1 MTAFFIIIAIL
12 GTMTLNIFFAKKICR
27 KEFRIC
33 VEVVNVVFAI
43 VLAVVFVA
51 AGSANKRLKVFLG
64 EQISR
69 AGATVNKIYPG
80 AYEKLFST
88 VEAKEM
94 LESCLDTFESPDS
107 AIETVAVNLV
117 KLKFDKY
124 FSLALSAINALE
136 QTEGR
141 VSLKDA
147 LASLEALLLERTEVC
162 FRITRLALFAIYA
175 VYFIV
180 MALVSLHLANGA
192 RKENKSI
199 VFGEAQ

>member
-1 MTAFFIIIAIL
+1 MNTKAMYNLTYGLSILTAKD
-12 GTMTLNIFFAKKICR
+12 GGKDNGC
-27 KEFRIC
+27 
-33 VEVVNVVFAI
+33 VVNTVTQVTSEPNRI

-51 AGSANKRLKVFLG
+51 AGSANKRLEVFLG

-69 AGATVNKIYPG
+69 AGAAVNKIYPG
-80 AYEKLFST
+80 AYEKSFST

-124 FSLALSAINALE
+124 FSLAFSAINALE
-136 QTEGR
+136 QTEGK

-147 LASLEALLLERTEVC
+147 LASLEALLLKRTEVC

>member
-1 MTAFFIIIAIL
+1 MNTKAMYNLTYGLSILTAKD
-12 GTMTLNIFFAKKICR
+12 GGKDNGC
-27 KEFRIC
+27 
-33 VEVVNVVFAI
+33 VVNTVTQVTSEPNRI

-51 AGSANKRLKVFLG
+51 AGSANKRLEVFLG

-69 AGATVNKIYPG
+69 AGAAVNKIYPG
-80 AYEKLFST
+80 AYEKSFST

>member
-69 AGATVNKIYPG
+69 AGATVNMIYPG
-80 AYEKLFST
+80 AYEKSFST

-117 KLKFDKY
+117 KLKLDKY

-147 LASLEALLLERTEVC
+147 LASLEALLLKRTEVC

>member
-80 AYEKLFST
+80 AYEKSFST

-147 LASLEALLLERTEVC
+147 LASLEALLLKRTEVC

>member
-51 AGSANKRLKVFLG
+51 AGSANKRLKFFLG

-69 AGATVNKIYPG
+69 TGATVNKIYPG
-80 AYEKLFST
+80 AYEKSFST

-94 LESCLDTFESPDS
+94 LESCLDTFESDS

-147 LASLEALLLERTEVC
+147 LASLEALLLKRTEVC

-192 RKENKSI
+192 HKENKSI